1 MLSFDA
7 WRYARL
13 TSSALLGR
21 RLRFGGCR
29 VKLVI
34 LKKGGEPVE
43 VAVNPALITDVRST
57 AGQFTEI
64 YFGDH
69 RVTVEGTFRQ
79 VVEKLSGGET
89 ASPASGQTVR
99 SWISTAKA

>member
-1 MLSFDA
+1 M
-7 WRYARL
+7 
-13 TSSALLGR
+13 
-21 RLRFGGCR
+21 
-29 VKLVI
+29 KLVI

-57 AGQFTEI
+57 AGPFTEI
-64 YFGDH
+64 YFGEH

-79 VVEKLSGGET
+79 VVDRLSNGEN

>member
-1 MLSFDA
+1 M
-7 WRYARL
+7 
-13 TSSALLGR
+13 
-21 RLRFGGCR
+21 
-29 VKLVI
+29 KLVI

-57 AGQFTEI
+57 AGPFTEI
-64 YFGDH
+64 YFGEH

-79 VVEKLSGGET
+79 VVDRLSNGENVN
-89 ASPASGQTVR
+89 PASGQTVR

>member
-1 MLSFDA
+1 LN
-7 WRYARL
+7 ARL
-13 TSSALLGR
+13 QR
-21 RLRFGGCR
+21 GGCR

-57 AGQFTEI
+57 PGQFTEI

-79 VVEKLSGGET
+79 VVDKLSGGEVS
-89 ASPASGQTVR
+89 AGAAGQTVR